1 MALFKALDEFEY
13 KSVGEAM
20 QHLMLKPPSNDTGSC
35 GICGSSH
42 AFDDALSFP
51 EVFLRSS
58 SRRAESKDKGKT
70 DGKDTGK
77 AESNDKGKT
86 DGEDTGKAESNDKG
100 KTDGKDTGKADD
112 GTDHDHGETDAG
124 KSKTGTNSKARS
136 ESERGGRK

>member
-58 SRRAESKDKGKT
+58 SRRAESKDKDKT
-70 DGKDTGK
+70 DGK
-77 AESNDKGKT
+77 
-86 DGEDTGKAESNDKG
+86 DTGKAESNDKG

>member
-58 SRRAESKDKGKT
+58 SRRAESKDK
-70 DGKDTGK
+70 D
-77 AESNDKGKT
+77 
-86 DGEDTGKAESNDKG
+86 